1 MLVPVVVYFLVFAY
15 YPLARGFVIS
25 LQEFRLLGERPFMGL
40 QNYVAVLRDP
50 QFWQVLRNT
59 LIIGCGILL
68 LGFVVPIVVALSLN
82 EVVDRRLKKATQLVI
97 YLPHLFSWV
106 VIGGIWIHMLSPD
119 GGLVNEIVKRLGGQ
133 PIHFLASDTWA
144 RPVMIAAPIWKDMGF
159 NAIIYLAAIVGIN
172 PVLYEAARID
182 GAGRWTQVRFV
193 TLPLLRPTMKV
204 VLLLNIAGV
213 LRIFDQI
220 YIMRN
225 GAIARQVDVL
235 MTYTYDKGILQFRLG
250 FATAA
255 AFLVIAATL
264 VLVTVARRLT
274 RFDEE

>member
-25 LQEFRLLGERPFMGL
+25 LQEFRLLGERPFVGL

-106 VIGGIWIHMLSPD
+106 VIGGIWIHLLSPD
-119 GGLVNEIVKRLGGQ
+119 GGLVNEIVKRFGGQ